1 MKKALLIFLLYSFT
15 VSVSAYDKEYF
26 NRILSETGSMG
37 LSTLLHRYPGNEHEI
52 RNEYARLQWE
62 EIKRE
67 LDCPDSERLI
77 ALLKEISEGMKQKE
91 SSELDLE
98 LALWKEAGNRELE
111 KVYGEWEENASVR
124 YDELTS
130 VMDSEIRLFTD
141 ISFEDYRKSIRQE
154 MEIMLEARQRDFLNS
169 RIAVKDSA
177 GGESEDKTGY
187 RLVSELLEDVPEIY
201 TEPVTEALEGWYE
214 SELRLAEAR
223 ADWEKG
229 VAEGFAEA
237 EKKWDQA
244 LLVYE
249 TEKEAWLGEIEAAF
263 LEGEKIFSERLSD
276 FEELSAQRFTEISNM
291 LEKQARTVS
300 QKTEGYLSGYESVNL
315 MLREA
320 EYNVSLAET
329 EILRLEASRAPLAA
343 SLADYRTLLADTQN
357 KASEAEHKIAGLIHE
372 MNNYDP
378 DATHFQF
385 TKENFPGR
393 IKEAEEERES
403 YLAGIPALRKQV
415 AEFESLV
422 SEIDKELDEY
432 RSQESF
438 WRKAVK
444 QYLETEEKLRSGLAS
459 LEAEI
464 RVSSGLEA
472 DSRERILEDMDRRLG
487 MYRELY
493 DYASN
498 NGSDGKTAT
507 ETKENVEKTG
517 NLLAE
522 AELAY
527 STAVE
532 NMGGYGERTEQLLA
546 EIQILA
552 EELDNTC
559 RELAEVQSE
568 YNLYYELF
576 MNDGAEILKT
586 ALEEEE
592 QLLSEY
598 RASRQDIWIDYF
610 MKGEAAERD
619 MLLPFDELKE
629 AVSVSV
635 QSCLQLLEDDLSDE
649 ERLVLEDEL
658 ESLMA
663 AEKLF
668 SGMET
673 VPEPGTVES
682 VYLRR
687 CLEWGQWNKD
697 RGAALVAEL
706 LGFDGTETQEEA
718 EIFLLELSETGALPD
733 YLLYCAAGYL
743 KQFHDFSGNVE
754 LAFLYEDAVGYDSE
768 LFGKALSIYMSGNPA
783 SASADDAEEARR
795 TALETENM
803 IFITEA
809 GLNEKRRLLEALER
823 DRYTFCTLYVEPYS
837 KKLSVLQ
844 KNEERQRKA
853 YNRALDRIDSLTAEY
868 DERKKEAREK
878 YSLWQEALYSAELA
892 EKIHLYVSSPYSS
905 PEDILAEIEKQEALI
920 ADYSQ
925 FSAVRDYISSSD
937 MVSAENFY
945 RAVDTELYLNSVVG
959 SAEEKERSTRNRI
972 SSSLRNVEDIVTRQ
986 LFRFD
991 TVPDISD
998 IYSSAGEIT
1007 DMRGGLPDSYFDDGE
1022 RYYRDVLVW
1031 LESVDA
1037 EMLHDFGIAY
1047 YRRTGCSID
1056 VPIYRDQNFLK
1067 LRSYGYAFSYP
1078 VEYTD
1083 NTASQAVYDRLV
1095 SDRRTHILYS
1105 FFEEMMKNDRIL
1117 FDTSFI
1123 GKDVSKIA
1131 HDYLWN
1137 VSKEKESHY
1146 KNSHRILNALTRKA
1160 SKMKSMRKGM
1170 ADINGTKERNR
1181 IMEQIGSVLKS
1192 LEFCRSESAEA
1203 EKQYEAELFSDA
1215 GSFLS
1220 FCEELS
1226 GMKIKDSS
1234 LAETFFSES
1243 EGEKSF
1249 VSVITGLRELCEEI
1263 KGENRVSLSPESA
1276 LSFVNN
1282 LDCYGDGGNIGS
1294 VMELTGSLLLSLHGQ
1309 KGEEYLDSEADKTEW
1324 AALLLS
1330 EDCRYWTENMLELK
1344 QLGLENW
1351 DANYHRLLRE
1361 RTEWEERLAS
1371 EIAEK
1376 EKIWDLK
1383 GELLTEKMREWL
1395 TEAALLEAEKENAE
1409 TARELGLDAFALRS
1423 SVNEIIV
1430 PMIDFSPEIVT
1441 EGDSL
1446 DRLLSLALEYNRAA
1460 VNKGEITEIYPL
1472 LPTAFRTTEIDMSDT
1487 EEFFEEVKRQSTYLA
1502 VLQMKGSVSEMYRQI
1517 IMNVEENNMEA
1528 DKAVTDV
1535 LEGRGYRLDG
1545 NVFSRRIMIDETI
1558 LGGIEYEVQEI
1569 ERYRWFSAES
1579 FDIEKELS
1587 SVFLHDESTLM
1598 LRHIL
1603 EKVRKELDSYAA
1615 ETMEAFSLHIGYV
1628 PVMSEKNPEKV
1639 SIKGA
1644 GEYGRIFELFYVNE
1658 GRLARGLAAIDVPFY
1673 LQRLYDDDKDNDGK
1687 SDGLIGAP
1695 TIRGATRLLTTLLGS
1710 VNPVLGIAASVLD
1723 SVAYAALDM
1732 GFAGKDFAEAAADV
1746 GYSLG
1751 NTAAAMGIGAALG
1764 SVTALA
1770 ENALLGTVS
1779 DLYVTNVAA
1788 AAICSADAED
1798 FIHNYMDQAS
1808 LVRNYNSYI
1817 SAGIGSLTGGIGALG
1832 YELLADGETRINIM
1846 NIMELN
1852 LGGEGSLLEFG
1863 AGGQQLAGMVDYVGS
1878 FFEKPDID
1886 LYSTYYEMVK
1896 LMEDESYAA
1905 MYVDRPESDFEE
1917 ILEDSVMEYLE
1928 EQLPEKI
1935 TDITENP
1942 EICYTEIYES
1952 VINDSDKYDFT
1963 DYDPADYD
1971 FPAEGDIGRGYS
1983 FLEGTIGEYRAVEKE
1998 FSAAVKEEFASK
2010 SADEQLKDLMD
2021 CYARV
2026 RSGNYSDTDRGNMA
2040 SALRDLVKYMDVEAL
2055 MEQNE
2060 DFMNITLRNFLN
2072 LKEDGTMNYTLDEI
2086 RNETGMWTEMMSW
2099 GSAYHQTNVEGEL
2112 LNAKFVS
2119 RDGREV
2125 VFDSD
2130 ENVVLDI
2137 LDKGTFNYGRQ
2148 TLAST
2153 LFGLHRSADV
2163 EPYNRHMKNIGARVK
2178 HRFDLLLGMLGNSR
2192 IWELRGKR

>member
-67 LDCPDSERLI
+67 LDCPDSERLA
-77 ALLKEISEGMKQKE
+77 ALLKELSDGMERKDA
-91 SSELDLE
+91 SELDRE
-98 LALWKEAGNRELE
+98 LALWQEAGSRELE
-111 KVYGEWEENASVR
+111 RVYGEWEENASVR

-141 ISFEDYRKSIRQE
+141 ISFEDYRKSIRRE
-154 MEIMLEARQRDFLNS
+154 MEIMLEARQREFLNS
-169 RIAVKDSA
+169 RIAEKDSA
-177 GGESEDKTGY
+177 GGEREDKTGY
-187 RLVSELLEDVPEIY
+187 SLVSELLENVPEIY

-214 SELRLAEAR
+214 SGLRLAEAR
-223 ADWEKG
+223 AHWEKG

-249 TEKEAWLGEIEAAF
+249 TEKEAWLGEIEAA
-263 LEGEKIFSERLSD
+263 LREGEKIFAERLSD
-276 FEELSAQRFTEISNM
+276 FEELSALRFTEISTM

-300 QKTEGYLSGYESVNL
+300 QKIEGYLSGYESVNV

-320 EYNVSLAET
+320 EYNALLAET
-329 EILRLEASRAPLAA
+329 EILRLEAAKASPAA
-343 SLADYRTLLADTQN
+343 SLADYRALLADTRN
-357 KASEAEHKIAGLIHE
+357 KGREAEQRRESLIHE
-372 MNNYDP
+372 MNNYDN

-393 IKEAEEERES
+393 IKEAEEERDS
-403 YLAGIPALRKQV
+403 YLALIPALQKQV

-422 SEIDKELDEY
+422 SETDREIEEY

-438 WRKAVK
+438 WKKAVK
-444 QYLETEEKLRSGLAS
+444 RYVETEEKLRTGLAS

-464 RVSSGLEA
+464 KDSSGLEA
-472 DSRERILEDMDRRLG
+472 DSGEMILEDMNRRLR

-493 DYASN
+493 DFAEES
-498 NGSDGKTAT
+498 GSGGKTAFDT
-507 ETKENVEKTG
+507 RENLEKAG
-517 NLLAE
+517 KLLAE

-527 STAVE
+527 GAAVE
-532 NMGGYGERTEQLLA
+532 NMGGSGERTEQLLS
-546 EIQILA
+546 EIQLLS
-552 EELDNTC
+552 EELEKTG

-576 MNDGAEILKT
+576 MNDGAGMLKT

-592 QLLSEY
+592 QLLADY
-598 RASRQDIWIDYF
+598 RGSRQEAWIDYF
-610 MKGEAAERD
+610 MKCQAAERG
-619 MLLPFDELKE
+619 MMLPFNELTE
-629 AVSVSV
+629 AVTVSV
-635 QSCLQLLEDDLSDE
+635 QSCLQLLEEDISEE
-649 ERLVLEDEL
+649 ERLLLEDEL
-658 ESLMA
+658 ESLLA

-668 SGMET
+668 AGMET

-687 CLEWGQWNKD
+687 CLEWEQWNRD
-697 RGAALVAEL
+697 RGAALIAGL
-706 LGFDGTETQEEA
+706 FGFDGTETQEEA
-718 EIFLLELSETGALPD
+718 ESFLMELSESGFLPD

-743 KQFHDFSGNVE
+743 KQFHDFSGNDE
-754 LAFLYEDAVGYDSE
+754 LALLYEGAVGYDSG

-783 SASADDAEEARR
+783 PASADDAEVAR
-795 TALETENM
+795 TAALGTENM

-823 DRYTFCTLYVEPYS
+823 DRHTFFRLYVEPYS
-837 KKLSVLQ
+837 VKLRILQ
-844 KNEERQRKA
+844 EKEVAQGEA
-853 YNRALDRIDSLTAEY
+853 YNRALDEIDSLLVGY

-878 YSLWQEALYSAELA
+878 YSLWKEALYSAELA
-892 EKIHLYVSSPYSS
+892 EKIHLYAASPYSS

-925 FSAVRDYISSSD
+925 FSAVRDHISSSD

-945 RAVDTELYLNSVVG
+945 RAVDTELYLNSVAG
-959 SAEEKERSTRNRI
+959 RAEEKERSRQNRI
-972 SSSLRNVEDIVTRQ
+972 SSSLRNVEDIVIGQ

-991 TVPDISD
+991 AAPDVSG
-998 IYSSAGEIT
+998 IYSSTGEIT
-1007 DMRGGLPDSYFDDGE
+1007 DMRGGLPDSYFDDGK
-1022 RYYRDVLVW
+1022 RYYEDVLAW
-1031 LESVDA
+1031 LGNVDA
-1037 EMLHDFGIAY
+1037 GMLHDFGIAY
-1047 YRRTGCSID
+1047 YWRTGCSID
-1056 VPIYRDQNFLK
+1056 VPIYRDQNFHK

-1083 NTASQAVYDRLV
+1083 NTASRAVYDRLV
-1095 SDRRTHILYS
+1095 SDSRTHILYS

-1146 KNSHRILNALTRKA
+1146 RNSHRILNALTRKA

-1226 GMKIKDSS
+1226 GVKIKDGS
-1234 LAETFFSES
+1234 LAESYFAES

-1249 VSVITGLRELCEEI
+1249 VAVVAGLRELCKET
-1263 KGENRVSLSPESA
+1263 KAENSVSLSPETA
-1276 LSFVNN
+1276 LSFVNG
-1282 LDCYGDGGNIGS
+1282 LECYGHGGNIAS
-1294 VMELTGSLLLSLHGQ
+1294 VMELTGSLLISLHGQ
-1309 KGEEYLDSEADKTEW
+1309 KGEEYLDSEADKAEW

-1330 EDCRYWTENMLELK
+1330 EDCRYWTENMLKLR
-1344 QLGLENW
+1344 QMGLEDW
-1351 DANYHRLLRE
+1351 DANYHRLVRE
-1361 RTEWEERLAS
+1361 RTVWEEKLAS

-1383 GELLTEKMREWL
+1383 GELLEEKMREWL

-1409 TARELGLDAFALRS
+1409 TARELGLNAFALRTS
-1423 SVNEIIV
+1423 ADELIV

-1460 VNKGEITEIYPL
+1460 VNRGEITEIYPL
-1472 LPTAFRTTEIDMSDT
+1472 LPAVFRTTEIDMADT
-1487 EEFFEEVKRQSTYLA
+1487 GDFFEEVKRQSTYLA
-1502 VLQMKGSVSEMYRQI
+1502 VLQMKGEISEMYRQI
-1517 IMNVEENNMEA
+1517 ILNVEENNMEA
-1528 DKAVTDV
+1528 DKAITDV

-1545 NVFSRRIMIDETI
+1545 NVFSRKIMIDETI

-1587 SVFLHDESTLM
+1587 SFFLHDESAMM

-1603 EKVRKELDSYAA
+1603 GKVRNELDSYAA
-1615 ETMEAFSLHIGYV
+1615 ETMEAFSMHIGYV
-1628 PVMSEKNPEKV
+1628 PVMSEKDPEKV
-1639 SIKGA
+1639 SVKGA

-1673 LQRLYDDDKDNDGK
+1673 LQRLYDDDRDNDGK
-1687 SDGLIGAP
+1687 SDGLVGAP

-1723 SVAYAALDM
+1723 SITYAALDM
-1732 GFAGKDFAEAAADV
+1732 GFAGKDLAEAAADV
-1746 GYSLG
+1746 GYSIG

-1764 SVTALA
+1764 SVTAIA

-1788 AAICSADAED
+1788 AAICSADVED
-1798 FIHNYMDQAS
+1798 FIGNYMEQAS

-1832 YELLADGETRINIM
+1832 YELLSDGETRINIM

-1852 LGGEGSLLEFG
+1852 VGGRGPLLEFG
-1863 AGGQQLAGMVDYVGS
+1863 SGGQQLAGMVDYVGS

-1905 MYVDRPESDFEE
+1905 MYLDRPESDFEE
-1917 ILEDSVMEYLE
+1917 VLEDSVMEYLE

-1935 TDITENP
+1935 SDITGNP
-1942 EICYTEIYES
+1942 EICYTEIYDS
-1952 VINDSDKYDFT
+1952 VINDAD
-1963 DYDPADYD
+1963 DYDPAVYD
-1971 FPAEGDIGRGYS
+1971 FPVEGDIGRGYS

-2010 SADEQLKDLMD
+2010 PAAEQMKDLME
-2021 CYARV
+2021 CYTRV

-2040 SALRDLVKYMDVEAL
+2040 AALRDLVKYMDVEAL
-2055 MEQNE
+2055 MEENE

-2072 LKEDGTMNYTLDEI
+2072 LKEDGTMDYTLDEI

-2148 TLAST
+2148 TLAGT

-2163 EPYNRHMKNIGARVK
+2163 EPYNRHMKNIGAKVK